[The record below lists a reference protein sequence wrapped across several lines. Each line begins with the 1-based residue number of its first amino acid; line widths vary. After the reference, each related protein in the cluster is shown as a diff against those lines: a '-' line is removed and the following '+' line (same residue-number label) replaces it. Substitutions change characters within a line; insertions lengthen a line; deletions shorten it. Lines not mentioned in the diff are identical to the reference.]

1 MLLSCLL
8 LKERKETHQNQ
19 NIKFFTILVEYLIV
33 DGSVSWCQLNVDQLL
48 LMMLQLEHLMILI
61 IVTLLM
67 MLRLLVMMMMRW
79 CLAGDDSVNS
89 EVDQV
94 GAATEEEETQADND
108 PHTPDT
114 PVSGL

>member
-1 MLLSCLL
+1 
-8 LKERKETHQNQ
+8 
-19 NIKFFTILVEYLIV
+19 
-33 DGSVSWCQLNVDQLL
+33 
-48 LMMLQLEHLMILI
+48 MMLQLEHLMILI
-61 IVTLLM
+61 ILTLLM
-67 MLRLLVMMMMRW
+67 MLRLLVMMMSW
-79 CLAGDDSVNS
+79 CLAGDDSVHS